1 MTLRPILRELAFH
14 WPFLLAA
21 WLYAAAMTPADA
33 QVQCYIDA
41 YGNRICPQQDA
52 QGWSGQRLVHP
63 VQSAPPDSGYCQIHV
78 GDGSLGSGALIA
90 KDDEIGEVLTCS
102 HLFDQS
108 TANIIVEFP
117 DGKQWFAKIVD
128 RDRGSD
134 LALLKIRTPTQAPI
148 PLASSQPGG
157 TLRACGFGGN
167 QGLRCAS
174 GRITGSAMAAGAS
187 SPSLKMFAAV
197 RPGDSGGPVLNEAGE
212 VAGVIWGVRDGET
225 YFTGGVAL
233 MQFCQGSC
241 RNYNY
246 SQPTRRVVI
255 TPSQPR
261 PTPTQPAFD
270 ADKLKTDILVE
281 VTGLIEAARC
291 QCDHTECMT
300 LRMTENLIAEAIA
313 NIEAKPINYQEL
325 ANNIDVNQV
334 VQQLDVTKIA
344 QAIAENLPKPPTEEQ
359 LTDAVVARLQP
370 INIRVQD
377 ARGPEYS
384 TQYQEIR
391 VGTQKQYVTLP
402 FGPRN

>member
-63 VQSAPPDSGYCQIHV
+63 VQRAPPDSGYCQIHV
-78 GDGSLGSGALIA
+78 GDGSLGSGSLIA

-281 VTGLIEAARC
+281 VTGLIEGG
-291 QCDHTECMT
+291 QCKCGDKDYATKAD
-300 LRMTENLIAEAIA
+300 IVAAIA
-313 NIEAKPINYQEL
+313 NIQFPSQQPIDYQQL
-325 ANNIDVNQV
+325 AGNVDVNQV

-344 QAIAENLPKPPTEEQ
+344 QAIAENLPKPPTDEQ
-359 LTDAVVARLQP
+359 LAEQIAPHLQHSAT
-370 INIRVQD
+370 ITLLDGTKKVQTKPLNVPLD
-377 ARGPEYS
+377 F
-384 TQYQEIR
+384 TQR
-391 VGTQKQYVTLP
+391 SVSVKQ
-402 FGPRN
+402 

>member
-21 WLYAAAMTPADA
+21 WLYCAAMTPADA
-33 QVQCYIDA
+33 QQCYIDA

-52 QGWSGQRLVHP
+52 QGWSGGSVRMVMP
-63 VQSAPPDSGYCQIHV
+63 VDRMPVENVSSDSGYCQIHV

-108 TANIIVEFP
+108 TANIIVKFP
-117 DGKQWFAKIVD
+117 DGKQWFAKIVS

-134 LALLKIRTPTQAPI
+134 LALLKIRTPTQTPI

-174 GRITGSAMAAGAS
+174 GRITGSAMAVGAT
-187 SPSLKMFAAV
+187 SPSLKMFASV

-261 PTPTQPAFD
+261 PRPTPTQPAFD
-270 ADKLKTDILVE
+270 ADKLKADILVE
-281 VTGLIEAARC
+281 VTGLIEAG
-291 QCDHTECMT
+291 QCKCGEQDYATKAD
-300 LRMTENLIAEAIA
+300 IAEAIA
-313 NIEAKPINYQEL
+313 NIQFPSQQP
-325 ANNIDVNQV
+325 IDVDQLTVNITNSLAQTFEERFV
-334 VQQLDVTKIA
+334 SIEQQLN
-344 QAIAENLPKPPTEEQ
+344 QPPEPPAEPDGQ
-359 LTDAVVARLQP
+359 
-370 INIRVQD
+370 RVFSYD
-377 ARGPEYS
+377 IVPR
-384 TQYQEIR
+384 
-391 VGTQKQYVTLP
+391 QK
-402 FGPRN
+402 